1 MFPKG
6 VNQPVSTEHLLP
18 ARPGSSRSLAEQ
30 MPKARGEEGTH
41 LYEVLQG
48 QKRGQPRR
56 GPSWADLTRSGR
68 PGGGCKGKGQEQW
81 VGRKP
86 EKVPWKRVALELCLE
101 RRRVA

>member
-56 GPSWADLTRSGR
+56 GPSWADRTRSRETWRG
-68 PGGGCKGKGQEQW
+68 
-81 VGRKP
+81 
-86 EKVPWKRVALELCLE
+86 L
-101 RRRVA
+101 